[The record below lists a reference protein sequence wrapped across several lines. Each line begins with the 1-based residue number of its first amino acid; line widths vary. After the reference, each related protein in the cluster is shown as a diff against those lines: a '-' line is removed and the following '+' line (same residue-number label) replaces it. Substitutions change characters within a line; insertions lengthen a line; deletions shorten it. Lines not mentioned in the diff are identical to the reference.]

1 MGLKKVFKKK
11 EPVEEEIKRPKH
23 REEKFGAFKEYAQEK
38 LSRKPGF
45 QPVNPYANIG
55 AQNGGSNPYANNDN
69 GNIYNNNENTTNP
82 YGAASQGGA
91 SNPYGASN
99 SANGNGNRSNMYGG
113 SSQRLNIG
121 PAASSA
127 DTSNPYANSRPYQP
141 TSSRS
146 GAAGSS
152 AYSRSSQR
160 GSSMNDAESTLDLND
175 IPSNPMHSLS
185 RPVNRKPKYDPNDL
199 NFNQL
204 DLNQEDPEDDL
215 NLDVDDLPP
224 EQEQVNSEDE
234 EVDRIKQDIRF
245 VKQESLQLTY
255 NTLRMAQEAD
265 AGATNTLGMLG
276 SQSERLYN
284 VEQNL
289 LLADTQTKLADTKVD
304 ELRRLNRSIFVPTY
318 TPFTK
323 KKRYE
328 AAEQKL
334 KAQLANEKYT
344 RDKNR
349 SGMYESE
356 LRVKQGLTSSSTS
369 SDTYKSY
376 RDQQHLDAAKRYKF
390 DSDSEDDEMEKQ
402 IGNNLD
408 QIGNYAK
415 KLNSTAKLIGLEL
428 NSQNERLKLIEENA
442 DKLDIDVHM
451 NTSRLKNIR

>member
-1 MGLKKVFKKK
+1 MGLKRVFKKK
-11 EPVEEEIKRPKH
+11 EPAEEVIQRPKH

-38 LSRKPGF
+38 QARKPGL

-55 AQNGGSNPYANNDN
+55 AQNGGGANPYANNDN
-69 GNIYNNNENTTNP
+69 NNESTSNPYSGNANTSNP
-82 YGAASQGGA
+82 YGGNA
-91 SNPYGASN
+91 SNPYGGN
-99 SANGNGNRSNMYGG
+99 NGAMNGGQP
-113 SSQRLNIG
+113 QRLNLG
-121 PAASSA
+121 QTATFASSS
-127 DTSNPYANSRPYQP
+127 SNPYANAKPYQP
-141 TSSRS
+141 PSSNRTSTSRS
-146 GAAGSS
+146 TGG
-152 AYSRSSQR
+152 RSTR
-160 GSSMNDAESTLDLND
+160 VNEFNDDESTLDLND
-175 IPSNPMHSLS
+175 IPSNPMQSKN
-185 RPVNRKPKYDPNDL
+185 RPVNRKPKTPYDPNEL
-199 NFNQL
+199 NFNLL

-215 NLDVDDLPP
+215 NLDVLDVPS
-224 EQEQVNSEDE
+224 EEEQVNSEDE

-245 VKQESLQLTY
+245 VKQESLQLTV

-289 LLADTQTKLADTKVD
+289 LLSNTQTKLADSKVD

-334 KAQLANEKYT
+334 KAQLATEKYT
-344 RDKNR
+344 RDRNR

-356 LRVKQGLTSSSTS
+356 QRVKQGLSSNSTS
-369 SDTYKSY
+369 SETYRSY
-376 RDQQHLDAAKRYKF
+376 RDQQHLEAAQRYQIEP
-390 DSDSEDDEMEKQ
+390 DSEDDEMEKQ

-428 NSQNERLKLIEENA
+428 DSQSERLKKIEE
-442 DKLDIDVHM
+442 DSDRLDIDVHL